1 MRTPPVCRSRL
12 VGFRISSDRDGS
24 VRLTSA
30 ASVMP
35 NASISS
41 GLAFASGKCN
51 RVPDATPSS
60 AWQPRHCAASKIG
73 YTVRVNEMPG
83 VPGACPATLT
93 LEMPRDPIDART
105 KSVTRD
111 TAALT
116 TVAKAMVVRRSL
128 ARRRKGCATRLAS
141 ALLFILFPGLR
152 DTLILLRRTQRNS
165 RRRPFAPRH
174 DARRMRFPEAGQPF
188 LRHLRLAHVD
198 APQPGQLAQPREGFV
213 ADRCV
218 REIQARQIG
227 KRFEVRRRGVVD
239 ALHVPQ
245 AQTPQIPEVRER
257 LQPVRRDR
265 GAAHIQVLQLF
276 ELR

>member
-12 VGFRISSDRDGS
+12 VGFRIRSDRDGS
-24 VRLTSA
+24 VRLTRA

-73 YTVRVNEMPG
+73 YTVRVNEMAG
-83 VPGACPATLT
+83 VPAACPA
-93 LEMPRDPIDART
+93 ART
-105 KSVTRD
+105 PD
-111 TAALT
+111 TPRKPMAPSA
-116 TVAKAMVVRRSL
+116 RS
-128 ARRRKGCATRLAS
+128 ANPHC
-141 ALLFILFPGLR
+141 ALLFMLFPRLR
-152 DTLILLRRTQRNS
+152 YALILLPRTQRDP
-165 RRRPFAPRH
+165 RRRALAPRH
-174 DARRMRFPEAGQPF
+174 DARRMRFAEAGQPF
-188 LRHLRLAHVD
+188 LRHLRLAHVE
-198 APQPGQLAQPREGFV
+198 PTQPGQLAQPRKRFV
-213 ADRCV
+213 ANRGV
-218 REIQARQIG
+218 REIQARQIA
-227 KRFEVRRRGVVD
+227 KRFEVRRGGVVD

-245 AQTPQIPEVRER
+245 AQPPQIPQVCER

-265 GAAHIQVLQLF
+265 GPAHIEVLQLF